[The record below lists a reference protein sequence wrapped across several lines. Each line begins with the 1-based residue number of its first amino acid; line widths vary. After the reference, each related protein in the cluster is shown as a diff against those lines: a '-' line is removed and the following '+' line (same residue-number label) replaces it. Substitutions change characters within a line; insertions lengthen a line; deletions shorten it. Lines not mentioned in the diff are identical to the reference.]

1 MGVKLSYMWEQHD
14 MGLQQR
20 NGNVPGIVSLAQEFY
35 ELRGQLGLGLAE
47 ADALQQSLQAHDTIV
62 K

>member
-1 MGVKLSYMWEQHD
+1 

-20 NGNVPGIVSLAQEFY
+20 DGNVPGIVSLAQEFY

-47 ADALQQSLQAHDTIV
+47 ADALQQSLQAQMIQ
-62 K
+62 